1 MKLECR
7 GLTKRFGKF
16 EALSGIDYRTPEGA
30 RCVTVIGPSGGGKST
45 WLRICAGLETPDAG
59 ELQVDGSPVP
69 RDEPGLLAY
78 RRSVGTVFQAFYLF
92 PHLTALDNLVVPL
105 VEVHGLAKTEA
116 ATRAMETLS
125 RFGLGEHAHKR
136 PSQLSGG
143 QRQRVAIARAV
154 AFRPRLLFFDEP
166 TSALDPVMTGE
177 VLALIEELKAEGA
190 SLFVVTHEIGFAR
203 QVADEVV
210 FIDEGNVGASGPPE
224 QVLDAPEAE
233 SCRRFL
239 ERVLR
244 Y

>member
-7 GLTKRFGKF
+7 DIRKRFGNF
-16 EALSGIDYRTPEGA
+16 EALRGIDYATPDGVQ
-30 RCVTVIGPSGGGKST
+30 CLTVIGPSGGGKST
-45 WLRICAGLETPDAG
+45 WLRVCAGLETPEAG
-59 ELQVDGSPVP
+59 HLEVDGRPVP
-69 RDEPGLLAY
+69 RDRQGLLAY
-78 RRSVGTVFQAFYLF
+78 RRSIGTVFQAFNLF

-105 VEVHGLAKTEA
+105 VEVHRVSREEA
-116 ATRAMETLS
+116 EGRAMETLT
-125 RFGLGEHAHKR
+125 RFGLEAHAHKK

-154 AFRPRLLFFDEP
+154 ASKPRLLFFDEP

-177 VLALIEELKAEGA
+177 VLALIEELKREGV

-203 QVADEVV
+203 HMADEVV
-210 FIDEGNVGASGPPE
+210 FIEEGRIAAAGPPE
-224 QVLDAPEAE
+224 RVLENPEAE

-239 ERVLR
+239 ASVLR